1 VPNLINMGAKYN
13 PAMIEGEWWRA
24 FTSMFLHIGFLH
36 LFMNMLALYFLGV
49 LLERIYGTK
58 RFIVIYILSGIAG
71 SLTSFAFST
80 SMSAVASGALCGLFG
95 ALLFF
100 GVNYKNLFFQTMGKN
115 VIFILILNLVIG
127 IVIPNIDMG
136 AHLGGLI
143 TGFLAATITSLPKKR
158 NYKFSSLA
166 IVAYAIIIS
175 ILVVFGINSNEND
188 PLY

>member
-1 VPNLINMGAKYN
+1 L
-13 PAMIEGEWWRA
+13 
-24 FTSMFLHIGFLH
+24 
-36 LFMNMLALYFLGV
+36 LGV
-49 LLERIYGTK
+49 LLDRIYVTK
-58 RFIVIYILSGIAG
+58 RLIAISILSSIGG
-71 SLTSFAFST
+71 SLTSFALST
-80 SMSAVASGALCGLFG
+80 DMSAGSLGLLFSLFG

-100 GVNYKNLFFQTMGKN
+100 EVNYKNLFFQTIGKN

-136 AHLGGLI
+136 AHIGGLI

-188 PLY
+188 PLYLLMQTEENN

>member
-1 VPNLINMGAKYN
+1 
-13 PAMIEGEWWRA
+13 RA
-24 FTSMFLHIGFLH
+24 FTSMFLHIGLLH

-49 LLERIYGTK
+49 FLERIYGTK
-58 RFIVIYILSGIAG
+58 RLIVIYILAGIADML
-71 SLTSFAFST
+71 SSFVFST
-80 SMSAVASGALCGLFG
+80 SISAGTSGVIFSLFG

-100 GVNYKNLFFQTMGKN
+100 GVKYKNLFLQIMGKN

-166 IVAYAIIIS
+166 MVAYLIIIS
-175 ILVVFGINSNEND
+175 ILVVFGI
-188 PLY
+188 